1 MRFPG
6 WLRPCRLV
14 MSAAFFAMLASAAVA
29 VPAWAGPAPGLCGM
43 HTSRGAVPAGFPID
57 ACVDGSSIWLYN
69 SSTLDLAVAATGSV
83 SSPRTTV
90 TNPTLAVDAT
100 RLHSGNQWLLLP
112 GDKMQIPIGSGSAEV
127 RLGLDKSAGFYA
139 LALTAQ
145 TYVPIVNNAVLNS
158 YTQFIAEVNADFAN
172 YQNCK
177 AGRNFLGQAAC
188 TAGFI
193 GDVTFAVGRVAVA
206 LAADGLKV
214 GVKSLLA
221 PLLATATFLQ
231 WVDAQVTQLTVLV
244 HAPALN
250 QAARSQS
257 AESSGGS
264 ASPPNR
270 SNSPSSPS
278 GNASI
283 SIGWSTAHPG
293 WISMTL
299 QGLPVG
305 AYSYSCNFGSGG
317 DQSFSLTETTEPQTL
332 DNGRT
337 CFDTESGDT
346 VWVTIGSV
354 QSNTITVSNSA
365 PPPPPPAPAP
375 STYAET
381 TGGVT
386 HTWTNYSNAGG
397 TEGASIP
404 SFDSVQIACKVTGFK
419 VADGNTWW
427 YRIASSPWNDAYYA
441 SADAFYNNG
450 QTSGPLK
457 GTPFVDPNVPNC

>member
-1 MRFPG
+1 MRVPSR
-6 WLRPCRLV
+6 LRHWRLLAPAASLAV
-14 MSAAFFAMLASAAVA
+14 LASVVAPMSAS
-29 VPAWAGPAPGLCGM
+29 AGPAPGLCGM
-43 HTSRGAVPAGFPID
+43 NTSRGAVPAGFPID

-69 SSTLDLAVAATGSV
+69 SSTLDLTVAATGSAG
-83 SSPRTTV
+83 SPRTTV

-100 RLHSGNQWLLLP
+100 RLHSGNPWLLLP
-112 GDKMQIPIGSGSAEV
+112 GDKMQVPIGSGSAEV
-127 RLGLDKSAGFYA
+127 RLGSDKSAGFYA
-139 LALTAQ
+139 LAVTTA
-145 TYVPIVNNAVLNS
+145 TYVPVLNNAVVNS
-158 YTQFIAEVNADFAN
+158 YTQFIAEVNADFVN

-188 TAGFI
+188 TAGFV
-193 GDVTFAVGRVAVA
+193 GDITFAVGRVVVT

-221 PLLATATFLQ
+221 PLLATTTFLQ
-231 WVDAQVTQLTVLV
+231 WFDAQVGQIAVLV
-244 HAPALN
+244 HAPPLE
-250 QAARSQS
+250 QAARSQGGGG
-257 AESSGGS
+257 SGGS
-264 ASPPNR
+264 APP
-270 SNSPSSPS
+270 PSSPPAHGGS
-278 GNASI
+278 ATI

-299 QGLPVG
+299 QHFRVG
-305 AYSYSCNFGSGG
+305 TYSYSCDFGSGG
-317 DQSFSLTETTEPQTL
+317 DQSFSLTETSEPQTL
-332 DNGRT
+332 DNGHT

-346 VWVTIGSV
+346 VWVTIGSIR
-354 QSNTITVSNSA
+354 SNTITVASA
-365 PPPPPPAPAP
+365 APPPPPPPPPAPT
-375 STYAET
+375 TYAET

-386 HTWTNYSNAGG
+386 HTWTDYSDAGG

-404 SFDSVQIACKVTGFK
+404 SFDTVQIACKVTGFK

-450 QTSGPLK
+450 QTSGSLI

>member
-1 MRFPG
+1 MRVPSR
-6 WLRPCRLV
+6 LRHWRLLAPAV
-14 MSAAFFAMLASAAVA
+14 SVAVLASVIVPMSASAGA
-29 VPAWAGPAPGLCGM
+29 APGLCAM
-43 HTSRGAVPAGFPID
+43 NTSRGAVPSGFPID
-57 ACVDGSSIWLYN
+57 ACVNGSSIWLYN
-69 SSTLDLAVAATGSV
+69 SSTLDLTVAATGSA

-100 RLHSGNQWLLLP
+100 RLHSGNPWLLLP

-139 LALTAQ
+139 LALTAA
-145 TYVPIVNNAVLNS
+145 TYVPVVNNAVVNS
-158 YTQFIAEVNADFAN
+158 YTQFIAEVNADFVN

-188 TAGFI
+188 TAGFV
-193 GDVTFAVGRVAVA
+193 GDVTFAVGRVTVA

-231 WVDAQVTQLTVLV
+231 WVDAQVGQIAVLV
-244 HAPALN
+244 HAPPLE
-250 QAARSQS
+250 QAATSQ
-257 AESSGGS
+257 AGGSSGG
-264 ASPPNR
+264 AAPP
-270 SNSPSSPS
+270 PSSPPAPGGS
-278 GNASI
+278 AAV

-299 QGLPVG
+299 EHFPVG
-305 AYSYSCNFGSGG
+305 TYTYSCDFGSGG
-317 DQSFSLTETTEPQTL
+317 DQSFSLTETSEPQTL
-332 DNGRT
+332 DNGHT

-346 VWVTIGSV
+346 VWVAIGSIR
-354 QSNTITVSNSA
+354 SNTITVASA
-365 PPPPPPAPAP
+365 APPPPPAP
-375 STYAET
+375 TTHAET

-386 HTWTNYSNAGG
+386 HTWTDYFDAGG

-404 SFDSVQIACKVTGFK
+404 AFNTAQIACKVTGFK